1 MRTVLE
7 RVTKRLSTSVSN
19 QLIGVAA
26 SAIPNKEAVHL
37 QMDSPINIHQVNNL
51 YFSIN
56 ILKLNSFS
64 NYYYRLK

>member
-1 MRTVLE
+1 MNWFSRMRTVLE

-26 SAIPNKEAVHL
+26 SAIPNKEAAHL

-56 ILKLNSFS
+56 ILKLNPFF
-64 NYYYRLK
+64 